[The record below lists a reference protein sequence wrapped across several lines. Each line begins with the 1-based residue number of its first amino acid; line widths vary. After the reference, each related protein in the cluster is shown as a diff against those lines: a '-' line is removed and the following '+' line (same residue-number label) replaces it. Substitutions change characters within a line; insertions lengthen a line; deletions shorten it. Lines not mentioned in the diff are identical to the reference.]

1 MAVGCPHR
9 TSYNREVG
17 HSKALG
23 SICHVVSVPS
33 LSWGAPDCLQIAT
46 CRNVGHRPHGIC
58 MRTRCVFS
66 CGAQWWCRCSKS
78 VRLCCPTVL
87 QGTPWLQVDVWGT
100 YTSLSFPGIAR
111 AKASRQR
118 WWMVESDRLY
128 APQHSGKVIFLF
140 CIWSVRL
147 TLLTSAV
154 SSTNAVLTAIGFT
167 MLNRTWANACYSPST
182 G

>member
-1 MAVGCPHR
+1 
-9 TSYNREVG
+9 
-17 HSKALG
+17 
-23 SICHVVSVPS
+23 
-33 LSWGAPDCLQIAT
+33 
-46 CRNVGHRPHGIC
+46 
-58 MRTRCVFS
+58 
-66 CGAQWWCRCSKS
+66 
-78 VRLCCPTVL
+78 
-87 QGTPWLQVDVWGT
+87 
-100 YTSLSFPGIAR
+100 
-111 AKASRQR
+111 
-118 WWMVESDRLY
+118 MVESDRLY